1 MENAPRNQ
9 SNHMQHQF
17 KFVDLFCGIG
27 GFHVALKRLGGECV
41 FASDIDEKCQDV
53 YAANFGMRPVGDI
66 TAVNAEDV
74 PTHDVL
80 CGGFPCQGFSN
91 AGHRLG
97 LLDYRGTL
105 FYEIAR
111 IVEHHKPRI
120 LLLENVKHILTIQ
133 DGEVLR
139 TILETFRNLG
149 YAMKTVTMSPDE
161 FGIPQ
166 NRQRVYFMGVR
177 GAEDVAAPP
186 APVNA
191 PVEILQ
197 RGIQGF
203 DVKEEIK
210 LAFDAWTEALPVIR
224 EAGVKHPV
232 LIDYF
237 YNFEEDLSAYPA
249 WERKYIQQNRALH
262 DRNPEFW
269 DEWVARHCDILEK
282 RAVYRKL
289 EWQVGEILDGDTMW
303 NHFIQLRQSGMRV
316 KKATFFPTLV
326 AMVQTPIYGPEKRF
340 LTPRECARLQSF
352 PDEHIL
358 HAKNPTAY
366 KQLGNSVNVNVV
378 EHIMRHLLTNYIE

>member
-1 MENAPRNQ
+1 MPQA
-9 SNHMQHQF
+9 F

-53 YAANFGMRPVGDI
+53 YAANFGMRPIGDI
-66 TAVNAEDV
+66 TRVSAEDV
-74 PTHDVL
+74 PAHDVL

-111 IVEHHKPRI
+111 IVERHRPRI

-166 NRQRVYFMGVR
+166 NRERVYFMGVL
-177 GAEDVAAPP
+177 GLEGDLSAPP

-197 RGIQGF
+197 RDVQGF
-203 DVKEEIK
+203 DVKDDVK
-210 LAFDAWTEALPVIR
+210 RAFDAWTEALPVIR

-232 LIDYF
+232 LVDLF
-237 YNFEEDLSAYPA
+237 YNDEDDLTQYPA
-249 WERKYIQQNRALH
+249 WERKYIEQNRALYAL
-262 DRNPEFW
+262 NPEFW
-269 DEWVARHCDILEK
+269 NEWVARHCDILEK

-289 EWQVGEILDGDTMW
+289 EWQVGEIVDGDTMW

-378 EHIMRHLLTNYIE
+378 EHIMRHLLTNYME